1 VPIFVLKSNLVWS
14 LLPAGRR
21 RNPCAAGYRGTTAL
35 PTLPRLLHPV
45 TWGGALLAV
54 AAAAHPAAALTID
67 PSFTSSI
74 TGATNAAQ
82 VEGAINA
89 AIGTIDSLY
98 SNSGSVAIVFTQ
110 APGGFIGESETAD
123 VTESYATYTSLLT
136 ATSAQEPTNTA
147 LSTAIANLAPGN
159 MPGAGGSV
167 FETTADAQI
176 ALGQT
181 QVTGCFNSGGAFVSS
196 CGQAFDGV
204 VTLSTSQPLNFG
216 TKAVAGQFSA
226 INAMEHEINE
236 MLGGGGQGSVLNE
249 VADCENNPSA
259 TTSPSLADCSAND
272 NFVNDRGVL
281 DLYRFS
287 ATGVPS
293 FTTNPDATSF
303 FSVNG
308 GVTDIVGFN
317 QDSSGDFG
325 DFVTNDNVQSAFT
338 SPGGFAPLNQSS
350 PEFAMLESLG
360 FDGIVPEP
368 ASMAVFAT
376 GLLGLRVVRRRVRK
390 VQ

>member
-1 VPIFVLKSNLVWS
+1 
-14 LLPAGRR
+14 
-21 RNPCAAGYRGTTAL
+21 
-35 PTLPRLLHPV
+35 V

-226 INAMEHEINE
+226 INAMEHEIDE